1 MPASIAY
8 ITGTGTVAVNGT
20 LTGDLKGFIRA
31 GNTTVYSASIQSL
44 TGTSTLILHNA
55 GSGAVATA
63 DHLAVATGSSAY
75 RDYGEQGV
83 SFHAGLS
90 AVPSGTGHH
99 VTVVFS

>member
-31 GNTTVYSASIQSL
+31 GNTIVYSASIQAL
-44 TGTSTLILHNA
+44 TGSATLILHNA

-63 DHLAVATGSSAY
+63 DHITAATALSAY
-75 RDYGEQGV
+75 RDYGAAGV
-83 SFHAGLS
+83 SFHDGLS